1 VKRQAGIV
9 EYKYRVNWSQV
20 EFRHHIDDIE
30 HPIVRETL
38 KYLEIDE
45 PLEITTMADI
55 PAKTGL
61 GSSSAFTVG
70 LLNALFALKGKYVTK
85 YKIASEAA
93 HIEVDIL
100 GRKIGKQDH
109 FAAAYGGLNVFTFNP
124 DESVAVDP
132 VFHAKTVWE
141 KLESCLLLFFT
152 GMKRDASKIL
162 EEQNLSEPN
171 KRQLIQR
178 LKDFVPEIREV
189 LCQSDDIG
197 ELGRILHESWE
208 IKRSLSDSVSTQEID
223 KYYLTGLRAGAT
235 GGKVLGAGG
244 GGFLLFFAPESKHAS
259 IKRALGDLYCLDF
272 RLDSAGTRITY
283 YDESGSS
290 N

>member
-1 VKRQAGIV
+1 VIISRTPFRISLAGGGSDVRSFYQAETGQVLSTTIDKFIYVVVKRQAGIV

-70 LLNALFALKGKYVTK
+70 LLNALFALKGKHATK

-109 FAAAYGGLNVFTFNP
+109 FAAAYGWLNVFTFYP

-132 VFHAKTVWE
+132 VFHTKTVWE
-141 KLESCLLLFFT
+141 KL
-152 GMKRDASKIL
+152 
-162 EEQNLSEPN
+162 
-171 KRQLIQR
+171 
-178 LKDFVPEIREV
+178 
-189 LCQSDDIG
+189 
-197 ELGRILHESWE
+197 
-208 IKRSLSDSVSTQEID
+208 
-223 KYYLTGLRAGAT
+223 
-235 GGKVLGAGG
+235 
-244 GGFLLFFAPESKHAS
+244 
-259 IKRALGDLYCLDF
+259 
-272 RLDSAGTRITY
+272 
-283 YDESGSS
+283 
-290 N
+290 